1 MRNAEATR
9 ERILEAAL
17 AEFSAHGIAGARVD
31 RIAQAA
37 RCNKNLI
44 YIYFEDKETLFT
56 TVLLKH
62 LMRIH
67 EEQPFTPDDL
77 PGYAG
82 EGVRLGDGEPR
93 PDAAVGLVRP
103 GAEGEGPGRARRD
116 PRRESSALAEA
127 QKAGHVGTAFPAGL
141 PPHRCHEPGHG
152 LVGGELLW
160 AVARSESR
168 RAPGRAAEEH
178 RRGRPTPRER
188 GNADSHTGEKQVAVA
203 GGAGPHDRPPP
214 QL

>member
-37 RCNKNLI
+37 GCNKNLI

-56 TVLLKH
+56 TVLMKH
-62 LMRIH
+62 LMRVH

-82 EGVRLGDGEPR
+82 KLFDWAIANPDLMRLLAWCALEQKPNESDQR
-93 PDAAVGLVRP
+93 AAKI
-103 GAEGEGPGRARRD
+103 
-116 PRRESSALAEA
+116 REKISKLAAA
-127 QKAGHVGTAFPAGL
+127 QQAGHVGRAFPADF
-141 PPHRCHEPGHG
+141 
-152 LVGGELLW
+152 LLTAIMSLGTAW
-160 AVARSESR
+160 SAASVFGPSLDPKFAERPAKLRKSVIEAVRLLTNAGKQSR
-168 RAPGRAAEEH
+168 TTKTIKSR
-178 RRGRPTPRER
+178 
-188 GNADSHTGEKQVAVA
+188 
-203 GGAGPHDRPPP
+203 
-214 QL
+214 

>member
-1 MRNAEATR
+1 MRTAEASK

-44 YIYFEDKETLFT
+44 YIYFTDKETLFT

-77 PGYAG
+77 PGYAAKVFDWAMANPDLMRLIAWSALEKAKG
-82 EGVRLGDGEPR
+82 PAERGPTLEGKLM
-93 PDAAVGLVRP
+93 
-103 GAEGEGPGRARRD
+103 
-116 PRRESSALAEA
+116 ALAEA
-127 QKAGHVGTAFPAGL
+127 QDAGRVGTAFPPRFLLIAVMTLATAWSAAGPFGPSL
-141 PPHRCHEPGHG
+141 DPKAAERPEALRESIMEA
-152 LVGGELLW
+152 VRLL
-160 AVARSESR
+160 ASAGKGAPS
-168 RAPGRAAEEH
+168 PGR
-178 RRGRPTPRER
+178 RKKR
-188 GNADSHTGEKQVAVA
+188 
-203 GGAGPHDRPPP
+203 
-214 QL
+214 